1 MKLAFAGKGG
11 VGKTTLTA
19 WTADYLARQGKNVW
33 MVDADT
39 ALSLGQAS
47 GLAQDKLPEPLVLR
61 EDVIRERIGS
71 GIYSLTPEVSDLPAT
86 IAVDVPLS
94 DCDRCAQ
101 PGAKKLLL
109 MGTVTGAGGGCACK
123 ANSLLKAVLVHLVLD
138 QDDWVLV
145 DLEAGVEHLGRGTVA
160 GVDGLIIVSEPSK
173 RSLDTGAAISAMA
186 GELGLSNQLLVL
198 NRFDSNEIPKIE
210 RLPEKCLAMPTIT
223 DLMNTQLHSGTVTGL
238 NVQADIDTLLEDML
252 LQLTGPSKQK
262 QVSKMSGE

>member
-11 VGKTTLTA
+11 VGKTTLAA

-47 GLAQDKLPEPLVLR
+47 GLAPAELPEPLVLR
-61 EDVIRERIGS
+61 EDIIRERIGS
-71 GIYSLTPEVSDLPAT
+71 GIYSLSPEVSDLPST

-94 DCDRCAQ
+94 DGESCDQ
-101 PGAKKLLL
+101 PGTKKLLV

-123 ANSLLKAVLVHLVLD
+123 ANSLLKAVLAHLVLD

-160 GVDGLIIVSEPSK
+160 GVDGLVIVTEPSK
-173 RSLDTGAAISAMA
+173 RSLDTGADISAMA
-186 GELGLSNQLLVL
+186 KELGLSNQLLVV
-198 NRFDSNEIPKIE
+198 NRFDGNDVPKNDG
-210 RLPEKCLAMPTIT
+210 LPETCLTMPSIT
-223 DLMNTQLHSGTVTGL
+223 ELVYTQLHSGTVTGL
-238 NVQADIDTLLEDML
+238 NVQEDIDALLENML
-252 LQLTGPSKQK
+252 RRIDLTR
-262 QVSKMSGE
+262 E